1 MTTPGS
7 LQKSRAQGAPTR
19 NGAAPQPPD
28 GAQAEIA
35 AEVWRALEDLRA
47 AYTCATPL
55 PSATF
60 SDVRAALGAIDL
72 AAWGAQQPHAAALIA
87 STLTELRGWERSWPK
102 QPGSHVPPAAFG
114 ALVLLADFE

>member
-1 MTTPGS
+1 MTRPRS
-7 LQKSRAQGAPTR
+7 LEKSRAQGAPTR
-19 NGAAPQPPD
+19 SGAAPQPPD

-35 AEVWRALEDLRA
+35 AEVWRALEGLRA

-60 SDVRAALGAIDL
+60 SGVRAALGAIDVG
-72 AAWGAQQPHAAALIA
+72 AWGAQQPHAGALIA
-87 STLTELRGWERSWPK
+87 STLTELHGWERSWPT
-102 QPGSHVPPAAFG
+102 QPGGHVPPAAFG